1 MEMPKPS
8 PGHQRL
14 QALVGRWEGEETMH
28 PSQWDPAGGV
38 AVGRTSSRLALN
50 GLVVITNYEQERDGA
65 ITFAGHGV
73 WHFDADKEVYILH
86 WFDFFG
92 QGPEVFTGVFE
103 DEVLTA
109 SHAGP
114 GTHMRLTYDLSEAG
128 HLRSSMEMSK
138 DGSSWTRMFDGHYER
153 LESTG

>member
-50 GLVVITNYEQERDGA
+50 
-65 ITFAGHGV
+65 
-73 WHFDADKEVYILH
+73 ILH

-114 GTHMRLTYDLSEAG
+114 GMHMRLTYDLSEAG

-153 LESTG
+153 LESTGQAAPVAHVARSSALRP